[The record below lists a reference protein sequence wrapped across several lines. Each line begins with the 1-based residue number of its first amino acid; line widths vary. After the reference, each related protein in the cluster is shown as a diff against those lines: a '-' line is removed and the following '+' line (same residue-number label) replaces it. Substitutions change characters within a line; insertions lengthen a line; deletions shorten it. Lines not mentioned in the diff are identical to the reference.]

1 MHNRHLDRHQNPDKL
16 LIVSGTLPRKFG
28 TFDCEAPDSGFVPSR
43 FRRPF
48 DAKGKSIEFVTSF
61 HGLVCVGIVMNHTHD
76 KYSDLILWNPLTRDY
91 KTLSKTNSHK
101 DCYDRHWRTS
111 GLFYSSCE
119 DDYKLVR
126 VINQNIFI
134 YSLKSDS
141 WRRVI
146 SSLHESISLDTR
158 SQSICLNGNLY
169 FKSYR
174 IKLSI
179 TRFDTNTEKFEEI
192 EGPRDYDI
200 YDAWCATLMVQGGC
214 LHFCVMID
222 GARTGLKETRIHLWR
237 MVEDGCWNRVVS
249 YGVDPNPYDICS
261 FSSLYLMRND
271 KLLML
276 DVKHRTLY
284 EVDLKKM
291 QNSEGKEKWCNVV
304 RMDISDQVRY
314 TETFVSPNLYIK

>member
-16 LIVSGTLPRKFG
+16 LVVSGKSPHTFS
-28 TFDCEAPDSGFVPSR
+28 TFDFEAPDSGLVLRR
-43 FRRPF
+43 FRLPF
-48 DAKGKSIEFVTSF
+48 DAKA
-61 HGLVCVGIVMNHTHD
+61 LA
-76 KYSDLILWNPLTRDY
+76 
-91 KTLSKTNSHK
+91 
-101 DCYDRHWRTS
+101 
-111 GLFYSSCE
+111 

-126 VINQNIFI
+126 VINHNVFI

-141 WRRVI
+141 
-146 SSLHESISLDTR
+146 E
-158 SQSICLNGNLY
+158 
-169 FKSYR
+169 KSR

-200 YDAWCATLMVQGGC
+200 YDAWWATPMVQGGC
-214 LHFCVMID
+214 LHFCVMSD

-249 YGVDPNPYDICS
+249 YGADPKLYDICS
-261 FSSLYLMRND
+261 FSSLHLMRND
-271 KLLML
+271 I
-276 DVKHRTLY
+276 KHRTLY

-291 QNSEGKEKWCNVV
+291 QNSGGKEKWCNVV

>member
-16 LIVSGTLPRKFG
+16 LVVSGKSPHTFS
-28 TFDCEAPDSGFVPSR
+28 TFDFEAPDSGLVLRR
-43 FRRPF
+43 FRLPF
-48 DAKGKSIEFVTSF
+48 DAKA
-61 HGLVCVGIVMNHTHD
+61 LA
-76 KYSDLILWNPLTRDY
+76 
-91 KTLSKTNSHK
+91 
-101 DCYDRHWRTS
+101 
-111 GLFYSSCE
+111 

-126 VINQNIFI
+126 VINHNVFI

-141 WRRVI
+141 
-146 SSLHESISLDTR
+146 E
-158 SQSICLNGNLY
+158 
-169 FKSYR
+169 KSR

-200 YDAWCATLMVQGGC
+200 YDAWWATPMVQGGC

-237 MVEDGCWNRVVS
+237 MVEDGCWNRV
-249 YGVDPNPYDICS
+249 
-261 FSSLYLMRND
+261 
-271 KLLML
+271 
-276 DVKHRTLY
+276 HRTLY